1 MLDAE
6 AFAGLLHAYQTAS
19 AKGLT
24 ECVVLRVLP
33 QGETSE
39 ETGLR
44 LSERLR
50 QTDYMGI
57 LDDGQ
62 LYVLLSNTN
71 IENAQ
76 FVVERFRESGFETL
90 LVEEAIV

>member
-1 MLDAE
+1 MPHDDP
-6 AFAGLLHAYQTAS
+6 FGKMKVLLHEGVKTGQLPL
-19 AKGLT
+19 K
-24 ECVVLRVLP
+24 VLP
-33 QGETSE
+33 QGESAE

-44 LSERLR
+44 LSETLR

-71 IENAQ
+71 SENAQ

-90 LVEEAIV
+90 LVEEAVV